1 MVIDQ
6 LYQIR
11 GRMIAGTTPYHYTSA
26 CEEITMPFKPDYE
39 VKAERLPYTLI
50 PEPSKSYGRRVGVL
64 VFHGFMG
71 SPLSS
76 RPMAEYLNRKGLFV
90 HCPLLPGHGSY
101 PSALRG
107 ANRKMWLAEVE
118 EAYQLARQHCDD
130 LFIIGHSMGNILG
143 AHVALKFG
151 GVRGMAMLA
160 PVYNVPDSRLN
171 MVKYIRFFVPWYYP
185 HKSKRESMQH
195 LVRERVLD
203 FDPTV
208 DFDSPEFQ
216 AQLPQVSRV
225 PLSGM
230 YEMVAM
236 IEKGRNLWPRL
247 DVPVR
252 IFAGE
257 DDHAAHPDNAR
268 QIISLLPN
276 ADKNLTVFPH
286 VGHELM
292 RPFEPIHTVVW
303 DSIASFIL
311 KDESETAA

>member
-1 MVIDQ
+1 
-6 LYQIR
+6 
-11 GRMIAGTTPYHYTSA
+11 
-26 CEEITMPFKPDYE
+26 MPFKPDYE
-39 VKAERLPYTLI
+39 VKPERLPYTFAAENAL
-50 PEPSKSYGRRVGVL
+50 PDGRRVGVL
-64 VFHGFMG
+64 VLHGFMG

-90 HCPLLPGHGSY
+90 HCPLLPGHGTY
-101 PSALRG
+101 PSALHG
-107 ANRKMWLAEVE
+107 AKRQSWLAEVE
-118 EAYQLARQHCDD
+118 EAYQTARRHCDE
-130 LFIIGHSMGNILG
+130 LYIIGHSMGNILG

-151 GVRGMAMLA
+151 GVQGMAMLA
-160 PVYNVPDSRLN
+160 PVYDVPDPRLN
-171 MVKYIRFFVPWYYP
+171 WVKYARFFSPWYYP
-185 HKSKRESMQH
+185 HKSKRESMQK

-230 YEMVAM
+230 HEMVEM
-236 IEKGRNLWPRL
+236 IAKGRKLWPQL

-257 DDHAAHPDNAR
+257 DDSAANPDNAR
-268 QIISLLPN
+268 RIFSLLPN
-276 ADKNLTVFPH
+276 SDKNLTVYPH

-292 RPFEPIHTVVW
+292 RPFEPIHATVW
-303 DSIASFIL
+303 DAIASFIL
-311 KDESETAA
+311 KGEGETTNMHTRQGAN